1 MSLIVRGTASG
12 VRVELKP
19 PRRDKP
25 GKIVLRLPASRPLLG
40 NLEGVEV
47 VTRPDQKQRWDFP
60 TVVKLY
66 ERNAQKSPGTPG
78 G

>member
-1 MSLIVRGTASG
+1 
-12 VRVELKP
+12 
-19 PRRDKP
+19 
-25 GKIVLRLPASRPLLG
+25 LLG

-66 ERNAQKSPGTPG
+66 ERNAQSLPQPEVAK
-78 G
+78 